1 MYILTFFVILI
12 CLMFVG
18 EIIISFIQNVR
29 LGKQY
34 TILEK
39 ELRKKHGPR
48 IKCMECKYCKKFR
61 YKVFYNYPGF
71 DQYLPSYCYKF
82 RIKLKA
88 DPQIVC
94 KSYNPEFAERK
105 SL

>member
-1 MYILTFFVILI
+1 M
-12 CLMFVG
+12 
-18 EIIISFIQNVR
+18 IISFIQNVR
-29 LGKQY
+29 IRKQY

-39 ELRKKHGPR
+39 ELSKKYGTR

-61 YKVFYNYPGF
+61 HIVLYTSPGL

-88 DPQIVC
+88 DPKIVC